1 MREKRLNILAL
12 VLAAYLCVFAQGRVD
27 WFRNLVGAQ
36 VDFLPGLVVVAAML
50 FGVPS
55 ALAVSLVGGILFD
68 SISSNPLGSSTFALA
83 VVAAVVHY
91 NKDLLLRDQMYP
103 QFILGTGASA
113 AAPVICYFVVAGR
126 GGQPL
131 LALPS
136 LWVWFVMAVAGGLM
150 TPVWFR
156 IFRWWERVFHFQEVP
171 ESSFRADREI
181 ERGRN

>member
-12 VLAAYLCVFAQGRVD
+12 VLAAYLCVFFQGRVD
-27 WFRNLVGAQ
+27 WIRNLTGAQ

-103 QFILGTGASA
+103 QFILGAGASA
-113 AAPVICYFVVAGR
+113 AAPVICYVVVAGR
-126 GGQPL
+126 GAQPL
-131 LALPS
+131 IGWPS
-136 LWVWFVMAVAGGLM
+136 LWSWFVMAAVGGLM

-156 IFRWWERVFHFQEVP
+156 IFRLWEKFFHYQEVP

-181 ERGRN
+181 ERGRT